1 MRPLVVVELDPVAN
15 DTAGMLQSLEAVAVD
30 ALLLQRPDHPL
41 QQAVLL
47 RGVGRDEFLLQAIA
61 FDQRRVTAAGEDQAF
76 VRAQQE
82 GLLHASQAA
91 ETGDQG
97 LLQRRLGGA
106 RLAARRDMPAQQLP
120 AEAVDHQCQCGPAIT
135 ASPDAAQARRP
146 TFVGLGCP

>member
-1 MRPLVVVELDPVAN
+1 MRPLVVVELDSVAN

-30 ALLLQRPDHPL
+30 ALLLQPANHPL
-41 QQAVLL
+41 HQAVLL
-47 RGVGRDEFLLQAIA
+47 RGVGRDEVLLQPIA
-61 FDQRRVTAAGEDQAF
+61 FDQRRVTAAGEDQAV

-106 RLAARRDMPAQQLP
+106 RFAAPRDMPAQQLP
-120 AEAVDHQCQCGPAIT
+120 AEAVDHQCQCGPAVSSRPNT
-135 ASPDAAQARRP
+135 A
-146 TFVGLGCP
+146 